1 MTNKEKLSYI
11 SGILDGEGYF
21 GLSKS
26 SRKNKTEYRARIAIG
41 INDKT
46 GLIPIQEVFG
56 GKIRVGT
63 VKVNHTTKQEYSP
76 AYILSFASES
86 KVREICEALLPYLR
100 IKKEQAKVLID
111 FLDYKDF
118 KRKKQVSS
126 FLVGGKFNNLYIK
139 CKKLKSKNWII
150 KK

>member
-1 MTNKEKLSYI
+1 MTKTEKLSYI

-41 INDKT
+41 INDKI

-63 VKVNHTTKQEYSP
+63 IKINHATKQEYSP
-76 AYILSFASES
+76 AYILSFSSES
-86 KVREICEALLPYLR
+86 KVREICESLLPYLR
-100 IKKEQAKVLID
+100 IKKEQAKVLLE
-111 FLDYKDF
+111 FLQYKGF
-118 KRKKQVSS
+118 KRNNEVSP
-126 FLVGGKFNNLYIK
+126 FFVAGKFNNLYIK